1 MHVFFW
7 PENGLLF
14 CFWFTEIERLGEVG
28 RWSIEN
34 RTEGEEDE
42 AVSGLRFKKPDDSEE
57 KLEMEEDMDEEQ
69 NRPEG
74 EIDLWKL

>member
-1 MHVFFW
+1 M
-7 PENGLLF
+7 F

-34 RTEGEEDE
+34 RTDGEEDE
-42 AVSGLRFKKPDDSEE
+42 AVSGCRFKKPDDLEE